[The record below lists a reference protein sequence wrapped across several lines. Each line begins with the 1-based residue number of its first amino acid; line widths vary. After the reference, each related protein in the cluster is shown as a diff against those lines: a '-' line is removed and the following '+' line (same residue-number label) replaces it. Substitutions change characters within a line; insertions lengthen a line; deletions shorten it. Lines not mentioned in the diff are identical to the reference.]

1 MVLAPTYPMLRDATL
16 RTFLELAGELVA
28 DFHRS
33 EMRVRLTD
41 GKTILFRSAEKPD
54 RLRGPNLGWFWLDEA
69 ALMPREVWLIM
80 LGRLREQPGRAWA
93 TTTPRGKNWLYEAF
107 LNDDHAVIR
116 SSTRQNIY
124 LPQTFVSTLEQAYTS
139 EWQRQEIEGEFIDPA
154 GALFRREWFRV
165 VEQAPDGLWWVRYWD
180 LAASTKSSADY
191 TASVAVAM
199 DHRDGCIYIRDMI
212 RGRWEWPDARRV
224 MIQTMQAE
232 PNGYHVVEKALHGL
246 AALQELRREPG
257 VSHVALRGVD
267 VDRDKLTRALPWAAR
282 AESGKVALVRGN
294 WVGAFL
300 DEAVQFPNGQ
310 HDDQIDAV
318 SGALPLLARNNSA
331 LGAFQGVR

>member
-1 MVLAPTYPMLRDATL
+1 
-16 RTFLELAGELVA
+16 
-28 DFHRS
+28 
-33 EMRVRLTD
+33 
-41 GKTILFRSAEKPD
+41 
-54 RLRGPNLGWFWLDEA
+54 
-69 ALMPREVWLIM
+69 
-80 LGRLREQPGRAWA
+80 
-93 TTTPRGKNWLYEAF
+93 
-107 LNDDHAVIR
+107 
-116 SSTRQNIY
+116 
-124 LPQTFVSTLEQAYTS
+124 
-139 EWQRQEIEGEFIDPA
+139 
-154 GALFRREWFRV
+154 
-165 VEQAPDGLWWVRYWD
+165 
-180 LAASTKSSADY
+180 
-191 TASVAVAM
+191 
-199 DHRDGCIYIRDMI
+199 MI

-267 VDRDKLTRALPWAAR
+267 VDRDKLTRALPWVAR